1 MDAETLAHW
10 RAADAVFDQWL
21 DLPHHEREAWLAAQI
36 LPAPVRRRL
45 EQLLA
50 AHRQPRA
57 SLDPCGGD
65 LAGCRLGDWT
75 LDTELG
81 RGGMAVVYRGW
92 REQGMARQQAA
103 IKILT
108 LGALGITGRDRFQ
121 REAAILAHL
130 NHPHITSLIDSGV
143 ADDGTCWLAMPL
155 VEGERIDHW
164 CESHALDARAIVQ
177 LCLQVCDA
185 VAHAHRGLVIHR
197 DLKPSNVLVEAGG
210 HVRLLDFG
218 IGQFTDSIQQR
229 TQTLWR
235 AMTPGYAAPEQL
247 RGAPPSTAIDVY
259 GLGAL
264 LHRLLTGRTPQT
276 TTEGSQSTRPSLL
289 VRAADDACH
298 RHYVPLKNDLDR
310 VLLKALSDEP
320 EQRYHS
326 ADALA
331 DDLRRWLGGL
341 TVLAQKPRAGY
352 RLRKFVGRHK
362 VGVTAACLLLLTLA
376 AGVATTLWQ
385 AGIAREEAANA
396 RVQAQRATL
405 VRDFLQDVF
414 ESTNPTAG
422 GIPTALDLLDEGA
435 RQAREDIV
443 AADPLAAADILH
455 LTGVSRL
462 RLNRLDDAARD
473 LEQALGL
480 IAAAGD
486 AGQSLARQ
494 TASIHE
500 ELARLHRVRGN
511 TPEAIRHA
519 RAALALNTQLE
530 APLAARLRAMNALGM
545 ALATTA
551 PTEAEAL
558 HRQALARIVGSTLEN
573 SRLHLNTLN
582 GLSVSIALAR
592 PADFTERLPFEETR
606 LRLVRALDGELSGSY
621 AYTAADTATTMRKA
635 GRLERAEALAR
646 QAVAITDRIYTRPHM
661 HASLAH
667 CNLAAYLMQR
677 GRHADALEHYETSS
691 AIDNRIQRM
700 DLHAESCYR
709 GHAYVLTAL
718 NQHVQAA
725 EVLGQS
731 LAIISKHGLTNK
743 TTSLAACGLS
753 ASIELRTGKAEA
765 ATRTLESCA
774 PPTGI
779 EPPLAYR
786 LAQVERYVLGGQPA
800 EASRLL
806 AGLRNEHPPGTV
818 SRDWQRPWMLSLLLA
833 RDTGDATGETKL
845 LADLGDFADVIPLAQ
860 CIAATN
866 RASCTALP

>member
-10 RAADAVFDQWL
+10 QAADAVFDQWL
-21 DLPHHEREAWLAAQI
+21 DLPHDEREAWLAAQT
-36 LPAPVRRRL
+36 LPAPVQRRL
-45 EQLLA
+45 EQLLV

-57 SLDPCGGD
+57 SLDPYGGD
-65 LAGCRLGDWT
+65 LAGCRLGGWT
-75 LDTELG
+75 LETELG

-121 REAAILAHL
+121 REAAILARL
-130 NHPHITSLIDSGV
+130 NHPNITSLIDSGV

-164 CESHALDARAIVQ
+164 CESHALDTRAIVH
-177 LCLQVCDA
+177 LCLQICDA
-185 VAHAHRGLVIHR
+185 AAYAHRNLVIHR

-218 IGQFTDSIQQR
+218 IGQFTDSIEER
-229 TQTLWR
+229 TQTMLR

-247 RGAPPSTAIDVY
+247 RGALPSTAIDIY

-276 TTEGSQSTRPSLL
+276 TAAGSQSTRPSLL
-289 VRAADDACH
+289 VRADGDACH
-298 RHYVPLKNDLDR
+298 RHYGPLKNDLDR

-326 ADALA
+326 AEALA

-341 TVLAQKPRAGY
+341 PVLAQKPRTSY

-362 VGVTAACLLLLTLA
+362 VGVAATCLLLLTLTG
-376 AGVATTLWQ
+376 GVATTLWQ
-385 AGIAREEAANA
+385 AGIARQEAANA

-405 VRDFLQDVF
+405 VRDFLQHVF
-414 ESTNPTAG
+414 ESTNPDAG

-435 RQAREDIV
+435 SQARKNIV
-443 AADPLAAADILH
+443 ASDPLAAADILH

-473 LEQALGL
+473 LEQALEL
-480 IAAAGD
+480 MAAAGG
-486 AGQSLARQ
+486 AEQTLARQ
-494 TASIHE
+494 AAAIHK

-511 TPEAIRHA
+511 TAEAIRHA
-519 RAALALNTQLE
+519 RAALALDNPLE
-530 APLAARLRAMNALGM
+530 TPVADHLRAMNALGM

-551 PTEAEAL
+551 PAEAEAL
-558 HRQALARIVGSTLEN
+558 HRQALARIAGSTLEN
-573 SRLHLNTLN
+573 SRLHLDTLN
-582 GLSVSIALAR
+582 GLSVSIAMAR
-592 PADFTERLPFEETR
+592 PADFAERLLLVEAR
-606 LRLVRALDGELSGSY
+606 LRLVRALDGEDSGSY
-621 AYTAADTATTMRKA
+621 AYTAADASTTMRKA
-635 GRLERAEALAR
+635 GRLERAETLAR
-646 QAVAITDRIYTRPHM
+646 QAVEITDRIYTQPHM

-677 GRHADALEHYETSS
+677 GRHADALAHYETSS
-691 AIDNRIQRM
+691 AIDDRIHRM

-718 NQHVQAA
+718 NRPVQAA

-731 LAIISKHGLTNK
+731 AAIISKHGLSNK
-743 TTSLAACGLS
+743 TTSLAACGLA
-753 ASIELRTGKAEA
+753 ASIQLRTGKAEA
-765 ATRTLESCA
+765 ATRTLEVCA

-786 LAQVERYVLGGQPA
+786 LAQAERHVLDGKSA
-800 EASRLL
+800 EASWLL
-806 AGLRNEHPPGTV
+806 ADLRNEHPPGNLA
-818 SRDWQRPWMLSLLLA
+818 RDWQRPWMLSLLLA
-833 RDTGDATGETKL
+833 RDTGDAAAETKL
-845 LADLGDFADVIPLAQ
+845 LADLGDFADITPLAH
-860 CIAATN
+860 CIAATS
-866 RASCTALP
+866 RARCTALP

>member
-10 RAADAVFDQWL
+10 QAADAVFDQWL
-21 DLPHHEREAWLAAQI
+21 DLPHDEREAWLAAQT
-36 LPAPVRRRL
+36 LPAPVQQRL

-50 AHRQPRA
+50 AHRQPLA

-65 LAGCRLGDWT
+65 LAGCRLGGWT

-92 REQGMARQQAA
+92 REQGIARQQAA

-121 REAAILAHL
+121 REAAILARL
-130 NHPHITSLIDSGV
+130 NHPNITPLIDSGV
-143 ADDGTCWLAMPL
+143 ANDGTCWLAMPL

-164 CESHALDARAIVQ
+164 CESHALDARAIVR
-177 LCLQVCDA
+177 LYLQICDA
-185 VAHAHRGLVIHR
+185 VAYAHRNLVIHR
-197 DLKPSNVLVEAGG
+197 DLKPSNVLIEAAG

-218 IGQFTDSIQQR
+218 IGQFTDSLKER
-229 TQTLWR
+229 TQTMWR

-264 LHRLLTGRTPQT
+264 LHRLLTRRTPQT
-276 TTEGSQSTRPSLL
+276 TESGRTTRPSQL
-289 VRAADDACH
+289 VCAASDACH
-298 RHYVPLKNDLDR
+298 RHYVSLKNDLDR
-310 VLLKALSDEP
+310 VLLKALSEEP

-326 ADALA
+326 VEALA
-331 DDLRRWLGGL
+331 EDLRRWLGGL
-341 TVLAQKPRAGY
+341 PVLAQKPRASY
-352 RLRKFVGRHK
+352 RLRKFVGRHQ
-362 VGVTAACLLLLTLA
+362 VGVAAACLLLLTLT

-385 AGIAREEAANA
+385 AGIAREEAVNA

-422 GIPTALDLLDEGA
+422 GIPTALDLLEEGA
-435 RQAREDIV
+435 KQAREVIV

-473 LEQALGL
+473 LEQALEL
-480 IAAAGD
+480 IAVEGG

-519 RAALALNTQLE
+519 RAALALDSQLE
-530 APLAARLRAMNALGM
+530 TPLADRLRAMNALGM
-545 ALATTA
+545 ALATTSPA
-551 PTEAEAL
+551 EAEAL
-558 HRQALARIVGSTLEN
+558 HRQALTHIVGSKLEN

-582 GLSVSIALAR
+582 GLSTAIGIGR
-592 PADFTERLPFEETR
+592 PMDFTERLPLGETR
-606 LRLVRALDGELSGSY
+606 LRLVLALDGELSGSY
-621 AYTAADTATTMRKA
+621 AYTAADASTTMRRA

-646 QAVAITDRIYTRPHM
+646 QAVEITDRIYTRPHV

-677 GRHADALEHYETSS
+677 GQHADALGHYETSS
-691 AIDNRIQRM
+691 AIDNRIHRM

-718 NQHVQAA
+718 GQPVQAA
-725 EVLGQS
+725 EVLGRS
-731 LAIISKHGLTNK
+731 TAIISKHGLSNK
-743 TTSLAACGLS
+743 ATSLAACGLS

-786 LAQVERYVLGGQPA
+786 LAQAERHVLGGQPT
-800 EASRLL
+800 EASRIL
-806 AGLRNEHPPGTV
+806 AGLRNEYPPESL

-833 RDTGDATGETKL
+833 RNTGGAAVETKL
-845 LADLGDFADVIPLAQ
+845 LADLGDFADITPLAQ

-866 RASCTALP
+866 QISCTALP

>member
-10 RAADAVFDQWL
+10 RAADTAFDQWL
-21 DLPHHEREAWLAAQI
+21 DLPEGERDSWLAAQA

-57 SLDPCGGD
+57 SLDPGGGD
-65 LAGCRLGDWT
+65 LSGCRLGGWT
-75 LDTELG
+75 LETELG

-92 REQGMARQQAA
+92 RELGMARQQAA

-108 LGALGITGRDRFQ
+108 LGALGITGRDRFR
-121 REAAILAHL
+121 REAAILARL
-130 NHPHITSLIDSGV
+130 NHPNITLLLDSGV

-164 CESHALDARAIVQ
+164 CESHALDTRAIVH

-185 VAHAHRGLVIHR
+185 VAYAHRNLVIHR
-197 DLKPSNVLVEAGG
+197 DLKPSNVLVEVSG

-218 IGQFTDSIQQR
+218 IGQFTDSTEER
-229 TQTLWR
+229 TQTMLR

-247 RGAPPSTAIDVY
+247 HGALPSTAIDIY

-264 LHRLLTGRTPQT
+264 LHRLLTGCTPQT
-276 TTEGSQSTRPSLL
+276 TAESSRSTRPSLL
-289 VRAADDACH
+289 VRADGDACH
-298 RHYVPLKNDLDR
+298 RHYLPLKNDLDW
-310 VLLKALSDEP
+310 VLLKALSEAP

-326 ADALA
+326 AEALA

-341 TVLAQKPRAGY
+341 PVLAQKPRPGY

-362 VGVTAACLLLLTLA
+362 VGVAAACLLLFTLA
-376 AGVATTLWQ
+376 GGVATTLWQ

-405 VRDFLQDVF
+405 VRDFLQHVF
-414 ESTNPTAG
+414 ESTNPDAG
-422 GIPTALDLLDEGA
+422 GIPSALDLLDEGA
-435 RQAREDIV
+435 SQARENIV
-443 AADPLAAADILH
+443 ASDPLAAADILH

-462 RLNRLDDAARD
+462 RLNQLDDAARD
-473 LEQALGL
+473 LEQALEL
-480 IAAAGD
+480 MAAAGG
-486 AGQSLARQ
+486 AGQTQARQ
-494 TASIHE
+494 AAAIHK

-511 TPEAIRHA
+511 TAEAIRHA
-519 RAALALNTQLE
+519 RAALALDHQLGTPV
-530 APLAARLRAMNALGM
+530 ADHLRAMNALGM

-551 PTEAEAL
+551 PAEAEAL
-558 HRQALARIVGSTLEN
+558 HRQALARIAGSPLEN
-573 SRLHLNTLN
+573 SRLHLDTLN
-582 GLSVSIALAR
+582 GLAVSIAFAR
-592 PADFTERLPFEETR
+592 PADFAERIQLEETR
-606 LRLVRALDGELSGSY
+606 LRLVRALDGEQSGSY
-621 AYTAADTATTMRKA
+621 AYTAADASTTMRKA

-646 QAVAITDRIYTRPHM
+646 QAVEITDRIYTRPHL

-691 AIDNRIQRM
+691 AIDDHIKRM

-718 NQHVQAA
+718 DQPARAA
-725 EVLGQS
+725 EALGRS
-731 LAIISKHGLTNK
+731 SAIIGKHGLTHQGAG
-743 TTSLAACGLS
+743 LAACGLA
-753 ASIELRTGKAEA
+753 ASIQWRRGKAEA
-765 ATRTLESCA
+765 AAQTLEGCA
-774 PPTGI
+774 PPAGV

-786 LAQVERYVLGGQPA
+786 LAQAERHVLGGNPA
-800 EASRLL
+800 EAAQLL
-806 AGLRNEHPPGTV
+806 AGLRSELPPV
-818 SRDWQRPWMLSLLLA
+818 SLARDWQRPWMLSLLLA
-833 RDTGDATGETKL
+833 RDTGDAAATTEL
-845 LADLGDFADVIPLAQ
+845 LAGLGDFAGVTPLAH
-860 CIAATN
+860 CVAATN
-866 RASCTALP
+866 RARCTALP